1 MTVLVQLHDIHLSF
15 PDKTVLGG
23 ISLSVHREEKMALL
37 GENGAGKT
45 CLFRIILGRLAP
57 DAGRVVTAVGIRI
70 GYLEQTGIDAEPNPG
85 PRTCLDVAREP
96 FGELRALEGR
106 IEEITDAL
114 AHAGAS
120 QETKILLEALGDAQ
134 HRFEEAGGYTYRSRA
149 QTTLSGL
156 GLPERVW
163 STSVDTLS
171 AGQKVR
177 LALARLLLNEHDLL
191 LLDEP
196 TNHLDLEA
204 RVWLEGY
211 LVQLKTAYVVASHDR
226 RFLDTVAT
234 RVAHLERGAVTLY
247 AGNYSAFRAQAAHH
261 LETAWRTYEKRQ
273 RLVRKL
279 EDQTRSYRNWATAKE
294 KQKRGAADKGYI
306 GHRAA
311 KLMKRSIT
319 AQRRLEATIERMKT
333 EKPRGHTPVAITFSS
348 TEGHQLLW
356 TRDLDV
362 GFSPGWSLARGITVD
377 LGVGDRLAVLGPNG
391 SGKTTVLRTFL
402 GEVRPLA
409 GQVRLVPSAHVGY
422 FDQETRQVPMT
433 ETALRAV
440 AGADGDET
448 LVRTVM
454 GRMRIR
460 RESVH
465 KPVGALSAG
474 ERAKVLLTR
483 LILGGH
489 NLLILDEPTN
499 FLDIETQDVL
509 LEALAAF
516 PGGIVF
522 VSHDRHFID
531 TLATQVLELG
541 NPQASGQLP
550 LNPPALPWVSG

>member
-15 PDKTVLGG
+15 PDKIVLGG
-23 ISLSVHREEKMALL
+23 ISLTIHHGEKMALV

-45 CLFRIILGRLAP
+45 CLFRIILGRLPA
-57 DAGRVVTAVGIRI
+57 DSGKVLAAAGVRI
-70 GYLEQTGIDAEPNPG
+70 GYLEQTAIDAEPG
-85 PRTCLDVAREP
+85 AESRTCFDAALEP
-96 FGELRALEGR
+96 FSELRVLERR

-114 AHAGAS
+114 TQAKVAGETAS
-120 QETKILLEALGDAQ
+120 LLEALGEAQ
-134 HRFEEAGGYTYRSRA
+134 RRFEEGGGYTYRSRA
-149 QTTLSGL
+149 QATLSGL
-156 GLPERVW
+156 GLPEGFWGASIRR
-163 STSVDTLS
+163 LS

-177 LALARLLLNEHDLL
+177 LALARLLLDEHDLL

-204 RVWLEGY
+204 RLWLEAY
-211 LVQLKTAYVVASHDR
+211 LAQIATAYVVASHDR
-226 RFLDTVAT
+226 RFLDTAAT
-234 RVAHLERGAVTLY
+234 RVAHLDRGALTLY
-247 AGNYSAFRAQAAHH
+247 SGNYSAFRAQAAHT

-279 EDQTRSYRNWATAKE
+279 QDQARSYRNWAAAKE
-294 KQKRGAADKGYI
+294 KQKRGARDKGYI

-311 KLMKRSIT
+311 KLMKRSLI
-319 AQRRLEATIERMKT
+319 AQRRLEATIERMQA
-333 EKPRGHTPVAITFSS
+333 EKPWGYDPVGIAFSAS
-348 TEGHQLLW
+348 EGHQLLW
-356 TRDLDV
+356 VRDLDV
-362 GFSPGWSLARGITVD
+362 GYEPGMPLARDIT
-377 LGVGDRLAVLGPNG
+377 LNIGVGDRLAVLGPNG

-402 GEVRPLA
+402 GEVPPLA

-422 FDQETRQVPMT
+422 FDQETRQIPMT
-433 ETALRAV
+433 DSALRAV
-440 AGADGDET
+440 AGAGGDET

-465 KPVGALSAG
+465 KSVGSLSAG

-509 LEALAAF
+509 LEALASF

-541 NPQASGQLP
+541 GGQTP
-550 LNPPALPWVSG
+550 L